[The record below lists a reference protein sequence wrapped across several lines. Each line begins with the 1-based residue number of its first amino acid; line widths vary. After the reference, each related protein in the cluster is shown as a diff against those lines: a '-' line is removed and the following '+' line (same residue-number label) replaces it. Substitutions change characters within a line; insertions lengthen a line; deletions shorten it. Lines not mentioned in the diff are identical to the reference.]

1 MPGAGGAAEERT
13 GSQGIR
19 ENLTGTRQEKPFRS
33 EPNHLV
39 ASLSD
44 SEALIHF
51 NSCCQSFIMTPLNP
65 IWELT
70 VIHSAIS
77 GCRFL
82 GMPQSGEGR
91 EPVLTPSSVFRNVT
105 WAPKSANPSCVVPCV
120 KGQVHVQVSPGK
132 QGCGKCMSVVHPQ
145 APDGGGPMS
154 NINGV
159 YASSPL
165 HPHGCG
171 PSSFIHSFI
180 PIHSY

>member
-1 MPGAGGAAEERT
+1 MERT

-19 ENLTGTRQEKPFRS
+19 EKLTGTRQEKPFHS

-44 SEALIHF
+44 SEALLHL

-91 EPVLTPSSVFRNVT
+91 EPVLPPSSVFRNVT
-105 WAPKSANPSCVVPCV
+105 WAPKSADPSCAVPRV
-120 KGQVHVQVSPGK
+120 RGQVRVQVSPGK
-132 QGCGKCMSVVHPQ
+132 QGCGKCMGVVRPQ
-145 APDGGGPMS
+145 APEGGGPMS
-154 NINGV
+154 NIDGV

-165 HPHGCG
+165 RPHGCG